1 MFRWIATAL
10 ILGLLGL
17 DIALPQTPFGR
28 RGNEAASRAEVA
40 SAVGT
45 PGELLPE
52 LALLDLAGR
61 PLRLSDMRGH
71 PLVVTFERS
80 VDW

>member
-1 MFRWIATAL
+1 MLRWIATTL
-10 ILGLLGL
+10 ILALLGL
-17 DIALPQTPFGR
+17 DIALPITPLGR
-28 RGNEAASRAEVA
+28 RGNDPTTRLEVD

-52 LALLDLAGR
+52 LALLDLEGQ
-61 PLRLSDMRGH
+61 PLRLADMRGH
-71 PLVVTFERS
+71 PLIVTFERS